1 VLSITSNSADCLRR
15 RERVKGIRGMESLYR
30 VEHIVP
36 ARCDSVF
43 AGLEPLGRPLARLL
57 CDRFCAINETGSSKR
72 EEAERE
78 ID

>member
-1 VLSITSNSADCLRR
+1 MLSITSNSADCGRR

-43 AGLEPLGRPLARLL
+43 AGLEPLGRPFWRG
-57 CDRFCAINETGSSKR
+57 FCAIASVRSMKR
-72 EEAERE
+72 EVAERE